1 MKKIQNAMI
10 EKNQEPSPLV
20 LIRNVKQWPSSLSA
34 PPDSKLMY
42 FYFKEGMDGA
52 LTVT

>member
-10 EKNQEPSPLV
+10 EKKQERPLV

-34 PPDSKLMY
+34 PPDSKLLY
-42 FYFKEGMDGA
+42 FYFKEDMDGA
-52 LTVT
+52 LSVI